1 MEDYRTIEGVTAL
14 FKSVDGISAQN
25 NIFLAFKNT
34 NRDAM
39 KAGIAGGLAGGM
51 AAAGLTAVV
60 LNTKKAAQNVLE
72 GKFAALLINQTES
85 GLGIIPMHQKGLQ
98 LTLNADKL
106 EPEPENNIFI
116 PYEAI
121 GSIKIK
127 NFNIFN
133 KKVQKIN
140 IAVDKYKLYLTA
152 RISEKSIPYQE
163 QNFTKFMNQY
173 KTQ

>member
-60 LNTKKAAQNVLE
+60 LNTKKRRRMFLRVNLPR
-72 GKFAALLINQTES
+72 F
-85 GLGIIPMHQKGLQ
+85 
-98 LTLNADKL
+98 
-106 EPEPENNIFI
+106 
-116 PYEAI
+116 
-121 GSIKIK
+121 
-127 NFNIFN
+127 
-133 KKVQKIN
+133 
-140 IAVDKYKLYLTA
+140 
-152 RISEKSIPYQE
+152 
-163 QNFTKFMNQY
+163 
-173 KTQ
+173 